1 MKRQNSAEK
10 RLAQSPI
17 SRAVSYY
24 YYFHY
29 YYDYLG
35 PRGNSATCDVGQ
47 GEGRARASVPGPS
60 EARRRALL

>member
-1 MKRQNSAEK
+1 MLKFQSINQGTTVLNAQWCEDAMRKGRDSAEK

-35 PRGNSATCDVGQ
+35 A
-47 GEGRARASVPGPS
+47 
-60 EARRRALL
+60 